1 MKRILEAA
9 LAMIALACADG
20 ARATQPGLPDLPSC
34 AHASVPENAGVVATP
49 GGFMLVHPRNAD
61 LPDDYTGCKT
71 LWVMDLDPEPWH
83 WATLWFRDGRLQRVV
98 STSRD
103 ASAPH
108 ACDMPGMALPE
119 GFAPAPAWCW
129 RGWWP
134 TAIPRCTTSS
144 TSTAA
149 THCSWKTCRFWE
161 RRSSGYSSPS
171 QRPKVRPENEV
182 GQNRA

>member
-1 MKRILEAA
+1 MRRMKVAL

-71 LWVMDLDPEPWH
+71 LWVMDVDPEPWH

-119 GFAPAPAWCW
+119 GFAPAPACEGLDDHPWVGL
-129 RGWWP
+129 RLPSWP
-134 TAIPRCTTSS
+134 RACAGDVPPAVC
-144 TSTAA
+144 
-149 THCSWKTCRFWE
+149 E
-161 RRSSGYSSPS
+161 GE
-171 QRPKVRPENEV
+171 PE
-182 GQNRA
+182 

>member
-1 MKRILEAA
+1 
-9 LAMIALACADG
+9 
-20 ARATQPGLPDLPSC
+20 
-34 AHASVPENAGVVATP
+34 
-49 GGFMLVHPRNAD
+49 MLVHPRNAD

-119 GFAPAPAWCW
+119 GIAPAPVCEGLDDHPWVGL
-129 RGWWP
+129 RLPSWP
-134 TAIPRCTTSS
+134 RACAGDMPPAVC
-144 TSTAA
+144 
-149 THCSWKTCRFWE
+149 E
-161 RRSSGYSSPS
+161 G
-171 QRPKVRPENEV
+171 QPE
-182 GQNRA
+182 